1 MAVATPPVEEE
12 IQPYRPSQPRPK
24 SPHVTI
30 YRWPVTMAM
39 SIAHRATGAALYAGT
54 VLLVVYLAA
63 LAMGERYF
71 HYVQAVYLSP
81 IGEAVLFLYTLAL
94 VHHMVGG
101 IRHLFWDVR
110 PGLMA
115 KHCATRTAWATIGIS
130 LIVTALIWCVACTF
144 F

>member
-1 MAVATPPVEEE
+1 MAVTTPPVEEKARL
-12 IQPYRPSQPRPK
+12 YRPSSPRPK

-54 VLLVVYLAA
+54 VLLIIYLAA
-63 LAMGERYF
+63 LAMGAHSF
-71 HYVQAVYLSP
+71 HYVQAVYQSL
-81 IGEAVLFLYTLAL
+81 IGQFILFLYTLAL

-101 IRHLFWDVR
+101 IRHLFWDIR

-115 KHCATRTAWATIGIS
+115 KHHATRTAWATIAVS
-130 LIVTALIWCVACTF
+130 LIATVFIWFIACTF

>member
-1 MAVATPPVEEE
+1 MAVATPPVEEK
-12 IQPYRPSQPRPK
+12 IQPYRPSSPRPK

-30 YRWPVTMAM
+30 YRWPITMAM

-54 VLLVVYLAA
+54 VLLVIYLAA
-63 LAMGERYF
+63 LAMGEQSF
-71 HYVQAVYLSP
+71 HYVQAIYLSP
-81 IGEAVLFLYTLAL
+81 VGEFILFLYTLAL

-110 PGLMA
+110 PGLME
-115 KHCATRTAWATIGIS
+115 KHCATKTAWATIGIS
-130 LIVTALIWCVACTF
+130 LIVTIFIWFVACTF

>member
-1 MAVATPPVEEE
+1 MAVSTSSAEEK
-12 IQPYRPSQPRPK
+12 IQPCRPSSPRPK

-30 YRWPVTMAM
+30 YRWPITMAM

-54 VLLVVYLAA
+54 VFLVIYLAA
-63 LAMGERYF
+63 LAMGERSF
-71 HYVQAVYLSP
+71 HYVQAIYLSP
-81 IGEAVLFLYTLAL
+81 VGELILFFYSLAL

-110 PGLMA
+110 PGLME
-115 KHCATRTAWATIGIS
+115 KHCATKTAWATIGIS
-130 LIVTALIWCVACTF
+130 VIVTVFIWFVACTF